1 MGRRG
6 CDSLTLSVSTSRNV
20 IFPTRSWASATVP
33 GPLPR
38 MTSAELYVFSGAG
51 VVSRS

>member
-6 CDSLTLSVSTSRNV
+6 CDPVTPAVSTSGNV
-20 IFPTRSWASATVP
+20 IFPTPSWGSATVA
-33 GPLPR
+33 GSLPR
-38 MTSAELYVFSGAG
+38 MTSAELYVFTGAG

>member
-6 CDSLTLSVSTSRNV
+6 SDSVTLSVSTSSNV
-20 IFPTRSWASATVP
+20 IFPTRCSDSASVP
-33 GPLPR
+33 GSLPR
-38 MTSAELYVFSGAG
+38 MTSAELYVFTGAG

>member
-6 CDSLTLSVSTSRNV
+6 RDSLMLWVSTSSNV
-20 IFPTRSWASATVP
+20 IFPTPHWASAGVL
-33 GPLPR
+33 GSLPT